1 MKRFVNLKI
10 SVKILSYFIFLMIL
24 AGVVFAGLI
33 YIQYQLKNHTAH
45 AAGAAGGAM
54 TAMIVIVGIAILSFP
69 VFGIVLSRS
78 ISKPLNKLVCG
89 AKRLAEGDTGVSF
102 DAGAGDET
110 GELAAALAS
119 VSGSLDSMVR
129 DAELLS
135 RAAAAGD
142 LSERADPSRHP
153 GDFRKIVEGYNA
165 ALDSIVTPVNEV
177 VAVLGKT
184 CVNDLT
190 VKVQGA
196 YSGDM
201 KALASAVNEII
212 ERTVSTQEVFEA
224 LSRGDMSE
232 LEKYEA
238 IGRRSENDRMIPA
251 VVKTMRTLNGLVGDA
266 DALMRSVAEGDL
278 AARGNASK
286 YEGKYRLLIDGINR
300 IMEAIAAPLDEAAG
314 VLDAMARND
323 FTSAMSEGYKGSFA
337 ALSMSV
343 NSVLETLNQMLSDIN
358 AAAEQVT
365 AGTRQVSSG
374 SQALSQGATEQAS
387 AIEQLNAT
395 VEEIASQTKQN
406 AVNATQA
413 SDLATTA
420 KNDAVSGDTLMK
432 ELQQAMGEINEASA
446 NISKIIKVIDD
457 IAFQTNLLALNA
469 AVEAARAG
477 QHGKGFAVVAEEV
490 RNLAQRSA
498 GAARETTEMI
508 EESIRKAKAGTKIAN
523 ETAQALNRIVEGVEK
538 ATGLIGG
545 IARASSDQATA
556 VSQVNRGI
564 VQVSQVTQ
572 TNSATAEESAA
583 ASEELSSQ
591 AAMLKQM
598 VERFSLRDAARA
610 QGDTTDFLPGRNG
623 AARNHLSGGRHGMVR

>member
-1 MKRFVNLKI
+1 MKWFANLKI
-10 SVKILSYFIFLMIL
+10 RTKLLVSFSISLSLTLIV
-24 AGVVFAGLI
+24 GVIAFAGMMH
-33 YIQYQLKNHTAH
+33 LKIKLPGEAYGELSAWIAALAALSAAAVGVTAVLALVVSSH
-45 AAGAAGGAM
+45 ISRPLSKMVEGA
-54 TAMIVIVGIAILSFP
+54 
-69 VFGIVLSRS
+69 
-78 ISKPLNKLVCG
+78 N
-89 AKRLAEGDTGVSF
+89 RLAEGDIGVTLDIGARDEAGILARAFEKVVGAIKLLLADTNMIAESLQAGKLAVRA
-102 DAGAGDET
+102 DASQHRGEYARIIEGINNSLEAIISPVGDSIAV
-110 GELAAALAS
+110 LMNVS
-119 VSGSLDSMVR
+119 VN
-129 DAELLS
+129 
-135 RAAAAGD
+135 D
-142 LSERADPSRHP
+142 LSEKMS
-153 GDFRKIVEGYNA
+153 GN
-165 ALDSIVTPVNEV
+165 
-177 VAVLGKT
+177 
-184 CVNDLT
+184 
-190 VKVQGA
+190 

-201 KALASAVNEII
+201 KLMANAVNATI
-212 ERTVSTQEVFEA
+212 ERMQHIQSVFVD
-224 LSRGDMSE
+224 LSRGDLTQLEE
-232 LEKYEA
+232 LEKTGKCSDNDQMMPA
-238 IGRRSENDRMIPA
+238 I
-251 VVKTMRTLNGLVGDA
+251 VKTMRTLNELIGDA
-266 DALMRSVAEGDL
+266 NALSES
-278 AARGNASK
+278 AANGKLDERCDTSK
-286 YEGKYRLLIDGINR
+286 YEGKYSQLLGGINSVVD
-300 IMEAIAAPLDEAAG
+300 AIVMPLNDAMG

-610 QGDTTDFLPGRNG
+610 QGDY
-623 AARNHLSGGRHGMVR
+623 